1 MKYRILKWYNG
12 ADFTQKGEKMKKTLL
27 LQAQYNQLAN
37 TNMFATFKK
46 CPKEVLYKDCGLYYG
61 SVMQTAEHILCGDI
75 GIVLGAFGAFAPK
88 KLEGVEEIFA
98 SVTSKQRLQSAIYED
113 ISAFEA
119 LRSKVDSKIIAL
131 IESIED
137 FESIATLSFPGV
149 EFKKSRG
156 FFILALLNHA
166 THHRGQIA
174 AALDILKI
182 ENDFNGMLG

>member
-1 MKYRILKWYNG
+1 MKN
-12 ADFTQKGEKMKKTLL
+12 A
-27 LQAQYNQLAN
+27 
-37 TNMFATFKK
+37 
-46 CPKEVLYKDCGLYYG
+46 
-61 SVMQTAEHILCGDI
+61 
-75 GIVLGAFGAFAPK
+75 
-88 KLEGVEEIFA
+88 
-98 SVTSKQRLQSAIYED
+98 SAIYED

>member
-1 MKYRILKWYNG
+1 
-12 ADFTQKGEKMKKTLL
+12 
-27 LQAQYNQLAN
+27 
-37 TNMFATFKK
+37 
-46 CPKEVLYKDCGLYYG
+46 
-61 SVMQTAEHILCGDI
+61 
-75 GIVLGAFGAFAPK
+75 
-88 KLEGVEEIFA
+88 
-98 SVTSKQRLQSAIYED
+98 SAIYED